1 MDRLKPKR
9 SAQRAQN
16 TRLINDADT
25 ILNDPQTDLGRLHA
39 VKDRLSASNIEL
51 DRINEELEP
60 LLPTTELENEYASVA
75 GYQDHAIRVLAELR
89 YKIEHLEI
97 TRRTPV
103 PPTTAPLQGASESIP
118 PVSGPRLPKLDITI
132 FKGDISHWRTFW
144 EQFDRTIH
152 SNRALST
159 TDKFQYL
166 RRYLAGDAAS
176 AIAGLPTTER
186 CYADAIE
193 LLKQRFGDPKR
204 IEQAHPSAL
213 RNLPQIRSSVGTR
226 GLRKLYDSTQL
237 NIRCL
242 NALDVP
248 TASFAAM
255 LSDIPM
261 KAMPYDIVVQYHQQ
275 VSYKLSSNANLMQ
288 GDGSASETSTA
299 ASNLNEI
306 LSFLRIKVESR
317 ERSGHPAARGKEQ
330 TDETKDQSQPAASAL
345 HSAAPSAPGECLFCH
360 SKKHETQFCDA
371 QETL

>member
-1 MDRLKPKR
+1 MDRLKAKR
-9 SAQRAQN
+9 SARRAQN

-75 GYQDHAIRVLAELR
+75 EYQDHAIRVLAELR

-97 TRRTPV
+97 TRRNPV
-103 PPTTAPLQGASESIP
+103 PPAMAPLQGAESIT
-118 PVSGPRLPKLDITI
+118 PVSGPRLPKMDITI
-132 FKGDISHWRTFW
+132 FKGDISHWRTFC
-144 EQFDRTIH
+144 EQFDGTIH
-152 SNRALST
+152 SCRALST
-159 TDKFQYL
+159 TDKFHYL

-186 CYADAIE
+186 CYADANE
-193 LLKQRFGDPKR
+193 LLKKRFGDPKR
-204 IEQAHPSAL
+204 IEQEHLSAL
-213 RNLPQIRSSVGTR
+213 RNLHQIRSSVDTR

-237 NIRCL
+237 NMRCL

-255 LSDIPM
+255 LSDILM
-261 KAMPYDIVVQYHQQ
+261 KAMPYDIVVQYHRQ

-299 ASNLNEI
+299 ASSLNEI
-306 LSFLRIKVESR
+306 LSFLRIEVESS

-345 HSAAPSAPGECLFCH
+345 HSAAPSAPEECLFCPG
-360 SKKHETQFCDA
+360 ENF
-371 QETL
+371 